1 MNRHI
6 RQIRRLRAEGL
17 SVRQISR
24 QLGLTDAHVRREL
37 GEAALL
43 LIRLPGRPD
52 WSVPDAAL
60 LKLARAAR
68 AEIEAAEGFVRPQP

>member
-6 RQIRRLRAEGL
+6 RQIRLLRLKGL

-43 LIRLPGRPD
+43 RVRLPGRPD
-52 WSVPDAAL
+52 WSVPDPVL
-60 LKLARAAR
+60 LKLARAGR
-68 AEIEAAEGFVRPQP
+68 AEIEAAEGFRRPQP